1 MHISYD
7 YTDLLEELLDDIKE
21 GLIEQDGDLLI
32 VRSEQA
38 IADEKGPYYPIIDY
52 YSVDFEQEVT
62 QEIRE
67 LGEDPEIT
75 YNQELSS
82 LLKADRKLLRAYNK
96 DKKSGRL
103 ERKDVNEVIVE
114 MGDWNRIIR

>member
-7 YTDLLEELLDDIKE
+7 YTDLLKELLDDIKE

-67 LGEDPEIT
+67 LKEDPETT
-75 YNQELSS
+75 YNQELLS

-96 DKKSGRL
+96 DKKSGNL